1 MFKATEFEAKSCK
14 PLPGLPTHNR
24 LLYPCPL
31 ISMAS
36 WKPVLKSV
44 ESEDS
49 KSLGPQITNSGS
61 FLLMKNMYLKFTQM
75 TCKLLLYLSPLGGL
89 QLELP

>member
-1 MFKATEFEAKSCK
+1 MCSKQQNLRQSYVSHYQAC
-14 PLPGLPTHNR
+14 PHVIVPR
-24 LLYPCPL
+24 PL

-61 FLLMKNMYLKFTQM
+61 CLLMKNMYLKFTQM

-89 QLELP
+89 

>member
-1 MFKATEFEAKSCK
+1 MCSKQQNLRQSHVSHYQA
-14 PLPGLPTHNR
+14 
-24 LLYPCPL
+24 CPHIIVSSIPVL

-36 WKPVLKSV
+36 GKPVLKSV

-61 FLLMKNMYLKFTQM
+61 FLLMKNTYLKFTQM